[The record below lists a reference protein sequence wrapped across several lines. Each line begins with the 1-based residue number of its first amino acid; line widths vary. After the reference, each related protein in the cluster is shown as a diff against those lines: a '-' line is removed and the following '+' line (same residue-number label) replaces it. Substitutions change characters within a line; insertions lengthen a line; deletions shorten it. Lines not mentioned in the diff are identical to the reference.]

1 VPGLEAQPDQAEPD
15 RAEGVHRP
23 SGRTLGELEWRHK
36 VAADLRPEVRV
47 ADRVIDRI
55 IDSPYRPP
63 ARHFACDQGITGDIL
78 ESRRASESFVPIPR
92 PRKQRQLAL
101 PTEWT
106 RNRRPG
112 HVQDAGA

>member
-1 VPGLEAQPDQAEPD
+1 
-15 RAEGVHRP
+15 
-23 SGRTLGELEWRHK
+23 
-36 VAADLRPEVRV
+36 V